1 MQAMT
6 TPNPLLWIIAPNGA
20 VETFFPCA
28 LGAEPAVPPGYVLS
42 RAAPAPKIPPP
53 IRVITLQAFI
63 SRLTPVE
70 VAIMWGSPV
79 LMQTLLVQMTEPGTS
94 TVNLDSPRLLP
105 LLGVANLSAER
116 IAALMVNGSAAEAA

>member
-1 MQAMT
+1 MPQKLVLDPDGVAIT
-6 TPNPLLWIIAPNGA
+6 RVDPPLGNL
-20 VETFFPCA
+20 
-28 LGAEPAVPPGYVLS
+28 PPGWSYLDDDGRS
-42 RAAPAPKIPPP
+42 LGSTQLPPSA

-79 LMQTLLVQMTEPGTS
+79 LMQTLLVQMAEPGTS
-94 TVNLDSPRLLP
+94 TVNLDSPRLMP

-116 IAALMVNGSAAEAA
+116 IAELTVDGDAAEAAR